1 MQQEA
6 IRKRRPYKERQVHLM
21 NVMVIPDLATDM
33 LSTDMLSTDMTEF
46 YRRQSRLETLQ

>member
-1 MQQEA
+1 
-6 IRKRRPYKERQVHLM
+6 M

>member
-33 LSTDMLSTDMTEF
+33 LATDMTEF